1 VITSSLSDKKIFISG
16 ASSGIGRVLSRDI
29 SQHNAE
35 LHLTARNED
44 RLNETILLCKQGT
57 ANSYRADLSSSS
69 DMQQLTD
76 SLPVLDGI
84 ILNAGVVE
92 YLPVKLISEKKLRD
106 VFSVN
111 FDANVLLVQQL
122 LKKKKIAAGASII
135 IISSISAHLGV
146 PGTALYA
153 ASKAALIAFAKVL
166 ASELAP
172 RKIRV
177 NTISPGIVKTAAIV
191 DNNQLS
197 DAAMQEAEKA
207 YPLGYG
213 TAEDITGQVVYLLSD
228 QARWMTGTDIVMDGG
243 FMLQ

>member
-1 VITSSLSDKKIFISG
+1 MTTSTLSGKKIFITG
-16 ASSGIGRVLSRDI
+16 VSSGIGRVLARDL
-29 SQHNAE
+29 SQYSAE
-35 LHLTARNED
+35 LHLTARNEE
-44 RLNETILLCKQGT
+44 RLHETIRLCTQGT
-57 ANSYRADLSSSS
+57 TTSYLADLSSTS

-76 SLPVLDGI
+76 ALPVLDGI

-92 YLPVKLISEKKLRD
+92 YLPVKMISEKKLRG

-111 FDANVLLVQQL
+111 FDANVLLIQQL
-122 LKKKKIAAGASII
+122 LKKKKIAGGASIVF
-135 IISSISAHLGV
+135 ISSVSAHMGV

-153 ASKAALIAFAKVL
+153 ASKAALTAFAKVL

-177 NTISPGIVKTAAIV
+177 NTISPGIVKTTAIE
-191 DNNQLS
+191 DNNKLS
-197 DAAMQEAEKA
+197 TDAMTEAEKA

-213 TAEDITGQVVYLLSD
+213 TAEDITGQVAYLLSD
-228 QARWMTGTDIVMDGG
+228 QARWMTGSDIVMDGG